1 MVHFFICF
9 SHELRIHILYQETLK
24 TLIKKKKRG
33 KNVIYNCEVTI
44 QLLPLPEKEMGIQ
57 VENKRKQIKE
67 NKTSY
72 LKHQEVEFRKFSI
85 KLNSG
90 VVT

>member
-1 MVHFFICF
+1 
-9 SHELRIHILYQETLK
+9 
-24 TLIKKKKRG
+24 
-33 KNVIYNCEVTI
+33 
-44 QLLPLPEKEMGIQ
+44 MGIQ

-85 KLNSG
+85 KLNSE
-90 VVT
+90 VVTQFQRLERFLIIKSQALYKQ

>member
-1 MVHFFICF
+1 
-9 SHELRIHILYQETLK
+9 
-24 TLIKKKKRG
+24 
-33 KNVIYNCEVTI
+33 
-44 QLLPLPEKEMGIQ
+44 MGIQ

-85 KLNSG
+85 KLNSE

>member
-1 MVHFFICF
+1 
-9 SHELRIHILYQETLK
+9 
-24 TLIKKKKRG
+24 
-33 KNVIYNCEVTI
+33 
-44 QLLPLPEKEMGIQ
+44 MGIQ